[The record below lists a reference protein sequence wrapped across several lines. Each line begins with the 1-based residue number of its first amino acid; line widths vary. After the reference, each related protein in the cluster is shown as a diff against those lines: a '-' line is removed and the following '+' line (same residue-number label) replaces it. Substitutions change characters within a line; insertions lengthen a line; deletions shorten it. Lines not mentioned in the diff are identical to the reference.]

1 MIYGSVCRAPL
12 LGVAKQSRD
21 REACWLER
29 GLLTAGLAGE
39 AAMADERRSFTIS
52 GLLRTARNDG

>member
-1 MIYGSVCRAPL
+1 MIYRRLRRASL

-29 GLLTAGLAGE
+29 RLLTSGLAGE